1 MGFQLTSRF
10 GKNLAVVKIIALIG
24 GFAYVRIFHFNP
36 SHGSELLFWS
46 VLGVLALAS
55 VVLYAF
61 FGGSPERQ
69 ERQYLLSLA
78 IDMVAI
84 GYLFLLQPQALM
96 AMLVGLAMVNGFYTF
111 VLPRTSGVLVGVLSV
126 AIYGF
131 SVLLA
136 TVGATEYRIPGS
148 DTPVAFEFSEAESSA
163 ALIVG
168 IAVLSAVVLLTRQI
182 KHSVETAYKTGDEL
196 TFELTQQVIE
206 AEVNYEEL
214 LDRNRE
220 VQTLLQILSQ
230 IVAVLDWDELFD
242 NIIKAL
248 RLRFKF
254 DKFCIY
260 LYNTENNTLE
270 LAVESGGERA
280 AGIATSVKPGQGL
293 VGWCFNRNEGVLS
306 NDVKSDKRYIEFNE
320 RGKRIRALACEPL
333 VFRGERLGVLCLDS
347 ERGEFMDEQ
356 SFSFLGDLTP
366 LVSVAVSNS
375 LKHQMVKTE
384 SNTDSLTGLNNHR
397 GFMEKFLPTLEVA
410 LKENVPLALLMIDID
425 DFKVFNDSYG
435 HLVGNLILVE
445 LAKILVEFFRSADL
459 IARWG
464 GEEFVVV
471 LNGTPPD
478 IAPRICE
485 QLRRKIESHQFPV
498 SLEKDTF
505 KQVTASLGLSTSMD
519 RELEP
524 ELVSGSRRKEEDVY
538 IRNLHEIAQKMVR
551 HADEAMYEAKRQGKN
566 QLMISLDYPK
576 SEPEDTLGV

>member
-10 GKNLAVVKIIALIG
+10 GKNLAAVKIIALIG
-24 GFAYVRIFHFNP
+24 GFAYVRIFHFTAA
-36 SHGSELLFWS
+36 HGSETIFWS
-46 VLGVLALAS
+46 VLGALSLAS
-55 VVLYAF
+55 IILYAY

-69 ERQYLLSLA
+69 EKQYLISLA

-96 AMLVGLAMVNGFYTF
+96 AMLVGLAMINGFYNF
-111 VLPRTSGVLVGVLSV
+111 VLPRTSGVLVSVLSI

-136 TVGATEYRIPGS
+136 AVGATDYTIPGT
-148 DTPVAFEFSEAESSA
+148 DTLAPLQFSTMETVASLAVGVAVIA
-163 ALIVG
+163 AI
-168 IAVLSAVVLLTRQI
+168 VLLTRQI
-182 KHSVETAYKTGDEL
+182 KHGVDSAYKAGDDL

-206 AEVNYEEL
+206 AELNYEDL
-214 LDRNRE
+214 LERNRE

-248 RLRFKF
+248 RLRFTF

-260 LYNTENNTLE
+260 LYNSESNTLD
-270 LAVESGGERA
+270 LSVESGGERA

-306 NDVKSDKRYIEFNE
+306 NDVKSDKRYVEFNE

-347 ERGEFMDEQ
+347 ERGEFMDDK
-356 SFSFLGDLTP
+356 SFHFLGHLTP

-384 SNTDSLTGLNNHR
+384 SNTDNLTGLNNHR
-397 GFMEKFLPTLEVA
+397 GFMEKLLPTLEAA
-410 LKENVPLALLMIDID
+410 LRENVPLALLIIDID

-498 SLEKDTF
+498 SLEKDAF
-505 KQVTASLGLSTSMD
+505 RQVTVSLGLSTSMD
-519 RELEP
+519 KGLDP
-524 ELVSGSRRKEEDVY
+524 ELVTGSRRKDEDVY
-538 IRNLHEIAQKMVR
+538 IRNLTEIAQNMVK
-551 HADEAMYEAKRQGKN
+551 HADEAMYAAKRQGKN
-566 QLMISLDYPK
+566 QLMISLEYPVT
-576 SEPEDTLGV
+576 EPEDSLGV